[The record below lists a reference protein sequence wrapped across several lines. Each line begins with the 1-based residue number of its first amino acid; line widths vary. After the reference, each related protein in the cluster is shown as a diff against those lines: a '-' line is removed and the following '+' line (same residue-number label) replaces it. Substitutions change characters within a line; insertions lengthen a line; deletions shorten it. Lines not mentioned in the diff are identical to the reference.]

1 MKKQAKSKPEF
12 HSSIKS
18 KLIGISIL
26 LLIVP
31 MIVIG
36 MTSYQKS
43 STSLEQIGKTN
54 LQNSVEFTLATIEA
68 YNSEVS
74 KGTISLESAQEKVK
88 GIILGEKNGDGTRNI
103 NASIDLGEN
112 GYMIVYSQEGTR
124 IAHPSK
130 EGASAWDDEDENGI
144 KFAQEMIK
152 IANNGGG
159 FTFYNSA
166 LPNNKEQIEEKVSY
180 SKVDPNWDW
189 VVTASTYMTDFNQP
203 ATELFNIILIV
214 SGISIILGVIII
226 WFSANLI
233 TKPII
238 KVTEQMGYLADGDL
252 TKELLLIKSKDEI
265 SRLADAMNLLH
276 NNLRNSMKKVSETSE
291 TLTSHSEEL
300 SQSADEVKMGSEQ
313 VASTVQELAAGSE
326 TQANNASD
334 LASVMN
340 TFVETVQEANE
351 SGLRIEGNSKAVL
364 SMTNDGAELM
374 KQSIQQME
382 KIHSIVNESVEKVAG
397 LDKQSQEISNLVT
410 VIKDVADQTNLL
422 ALNAAIEAARAGEHG
437 KGFAVVADE
446 VRKLAEQVSN
456 SVTDITGIV
465 DNIQK
470 ETFIVSDSLKVGYK
484 EVELGKTQIESTGET
499 FEGISVAVTEMV
511 NSITT
516 IGKNLS
522 EISASTQEMNSSVVE
537 IASVSEESAAGIEQT
552 SASVQQT
559 SSIMEEVAGSSKHLA
574 NLAEELNTLVR
585 EFKL

>member
-180 SKVDPNWDW
+180 SKVDPNWEW

-233 TKPII
+233 TKPIL
-238 KVTEQMGYLADGDL
+238 KVTEQMGYLANGDL

-276 NNLRNSMKKVSETSE
+276 KNLRNSMKKVSETSE

>member
-252 TKELLLIKSKDEI
+252 TKEPLLIKSKDEI
-265 SRLADAMNLLH
+265 SRLAEAMNLLH

-326 TQANNASD
+326 TQANNASE

-340 TFVETVQEANE
+340 TFAETVQEANE

-499 FEGISVAVTEMV
+499 FEGISAAVTEMV

>member
-68 YNSEVS
+68 YNSEVV

-88 GIILGEKNGDGTRNI
+88 EIILGDKNGDGTRNI

-152 IANNGGG
+152 IANDGGG

-238 KVTEQMGYLADGDL
+238 KVTEQMAYLANGDL

-374 KQSIQQME
+374 KHSIQQME

>member
-1 MKKQAKSKPEF
+1 MKKQSKSRSKSN
-12 HSSIKS
+12 SSIKS
-18 KLIGISIL
+18 KLIVISIL

-43 STSLEQIGKTN
+43 STSLEKLGKTN
-54 LQNSVEFTLATIEA
+54 LQNSVEFTLATIDA
-68 YNSEVS
+68 YNAEVE
-74 KGTISLESAQEKVK
+74 KGNIPLESAQEKVK
-88 GIILGEKNGDGTRNI
+88 EIILGEKNGDGVRPI
-103 NASIDLGEN
+103 NSSIDLGEN
-112 GYMIVYSQEGTR
+112 GYMIVYSQDGTR

-130 EGASAWDDEDENGI
+130 EGASAWDDVDENGV

-152 IANNGGG
+152 TANNGGG

-189 VVTASTYMTDFNQP
+189 VVTASTYMMDFNQP
-203 ATELFNIILIV
+203 ATELLTIILV
-214 SGISIILGVIII
+214 VMGISIILGVIII
-226 WFSANLI
+226 WFYTNLI

-238 KVTEQMGYLADGDL
+238 KVTEQMGYLANGDL
-252 TKELLLIKSKDEI
+252 TKELLLVKSKDEI
-265 SRLADAMNLLH
+265 GKLADAINLLH
-276 NNLRNSMKKVSETSE
+276 KNLKNSMKKVADTSE
-291 TLTSHSEEL
+291 LLTSQSEEL
-300 SQSADEVKMGSEQ
+300 SQSADEVRLGSEQ
-313 VASTVQELAAGSE
+313 VASTMQELAAGSE
-326 TQANNASD
+326 TQAHNASE

-340 TFVETVQEANE
+340 TFVERVHDANE
-351 SGLRIEGNSKAVL
+351 NGLRIEENSKDVL
-364 SMTNDGAELM
+364 NMTNDGSELM
-374 KQSIQQME
+374 KKSIQQME
-382 KIHSIVNESVEKVAG
+382 KIHAIVNESVKKVAG

-470 ETFIVSDSLKVGYK
+470 ETFFVSDSLQTGYK
-484 EVELGKTQIESTGET
+484 EVEQGKIQIESTGET
-499 FEGISVAVTEMV
+499 FEGISNAVKEMV

-516 IGKNLS
+516 IGQNLS
-522 EISASTQEMNSSVVE
+522 EITASTQVMNGSVEEV
-537 IASVSEESAAGIEQT
+537 ASVSEESAAGIEQT
-552 SASVQQT
+552 AASVQQT

-574 NLAEELNTLVR
+574 DLAEELNALVG

>member
-238 KVTEQMGYLADGDL
+238 KVTEQMAYLANGDL

-276 NNLRNSMKKVSETSE
+276 KNLRNSMKKVSETSE

-340 TFVETVQEANE
+340 IFVETVQEANE

>member
-238 KVTEQMGYLADGDL
+238 KVTEQMAYLANGDL

-265 SRLADAMNLLH
+265 SRLADVMNLLH

>member
-180 SKVDPNWDW
+180 SKVDPNWEW

-233 TKPII
+233 TKPIL
-238 KVTEQMGYLADGDL
+238 KVTEQMGYLANGDL

-276 NNLRNSMKKVSETSE
+276 KNLRNSMKKVSETSE

-364 SMTNDGAELM
+364 SMTSDGAELM

>member
-68 YNSEVS
+68 YNSEVV

-238 KVTEQMGYLADGDL
+238 KVTEQMGYLANGDL

-276 NNLRNSMKKVSETSE
+276 KNLRNSMKKVSETSE

-574 NLAEELNTLVR
+574 DLAEELNTLVR

>member
-1 MKKQAKSKPEF
+1 MKKQAKSKPDF

-88 GIILGEKNGDGTRNI
+88 GIILGEKNGDGTRKI

-180 SKVDPNWDW
+180 SKVDPNWEW

-233 TKPII
+233 TKPIL
-238 KVTEQMGYLADGDL
+238 KVTEQMGYLANGDL

-276 NNLRNSMKKVSETSE
+276 KNLRNSMKKVSETSE

-364 SMTNDGAELM
+364 SMTSDGAELM

>member
-326 TQANNASD
+326 TQANNASE

-340 TFVETVQEANE
+340 TFAETVQEANE

-585 EFKL
+585 DFKL

>member
-351 SGLRIEGNSKAVL
+351 SGLRIEGNTKAVL

>member
-1 MKKQAKSKPEF
+1 MKKQAKSKSKFP
-12 HSSIKS
+12 SSIKS

-180 SKVDPNWDW
+180 SKVDPNWNW

-238 KVTEQMGYLADGDL
+238 KVTEQMAYLANGDL

>member
-130 EGASAWDDEDENGI
+130 EGASAWDDEDEDGI

-159 FTFYNSA
+159 FTYYNSA

-340 TFVETVQEANE
+340 IFVETVQEANE

>member
-1 MKKQAKSKPEF
+1 LKKQAKSKPKF

-351 SGLRIEGNSKAVL
+351 SGLRIEGNTKAVL

-559 SSIMEEVAGSSKHLA
+559 SNIMEEVAGSSKHLA

>member
-68 YNSEVS
+68 YNSEVL

-238 KVTEQMGYLADGDL
+238 KVTEQMAYLANGDL
-252 TKELLLIKSKDEI
+252 TKEPLLIKSKDEI

>member
-130 EGASAWDDEDENGI
+130 EGASAWDDEDEDGI

-159 FTFYNSA
+159 FTYYNSA

-326 TQANNASD
+326 TQANNASE

-340 TFVETVQEANE
+340 TFAETVQEANE

>member
-1 MKKQAKSKPEF
+1 
-12 HSSIKS
+12 
-18 KLIGISIL
+18 
-26 LLIVP
+26 
-31 MIVIG
+31 
-36 MTSYQKS
+36 
-43 STSLEQIGKTN
+43 
-54 LQNSVEFTLATIEA
+54 
-68 YNSEVS
+68 
-74 KGTISLESAQEKVK
+74 
-88 GIILGEKNGDGTRNI
+88 
-103 NASIDLGEN
+103 
-112 GYMIVYSQEGTR
+112 
-124 IAHPSK
+124 
-130 EGASAWDDEDENGI
+130 
-144 KFAQEMIK
+144 
-152 IANNGGG
+152 
-159 FTFYNSA
+159 
-166 LPNNKEQIEEKVSY
+166 
-180 SKVDPNWDW
+180 
-189 VVTASTYMTDFNQP
+189 
-203 ATELFNIILIV
+203 
-214 SGISIILGVIII
+214 
-226 WFSANLI
+226 
-233 TKPII
+233 
-238 KVTEQMGYLADGDL
+238 
-252 TKELLLIKSKDEI
+252 
-265 SRLADAMNLLH
+265 
-276 NNLRNSMKKVSETSE
+276 
-291 TLTSHSEEL
+291 
-300 SQSADEVKMGSEQ
+300 MGSEQ

>member
-238 KVTEQMGYLADGDL
+238 KVTEQMAYLANGDL

>member
-252 TKELLLIKSKDEI
+252 TKEPLLIKSKDEI

>member
-1 MKKQAKSKPEF
+1 MKKQSKSS
-12 HSSIKS
+12 SSIKS

-36 MTSYQKS
+36 VTSYQKS

-54 LQNSVEFTLATIEA
+54 LQNSVEFTLATIDA
-68 YNSEVS
+68 YNSEVE
-74 KGTISLESAQEKVK
+74 KGNISLESAQEKVK
-88 GIILGEKNGDGTRNI
+88 EIILGEKNGDGIRPI
-103 NASIDLGEN
+103 NSSIDLGKN
-112 GYMIVYSQEGTR
+112 GYMIVYSQDGTR

-130 EGASAWDDEDENGI
+130 EGASAWDDEDENGV

-152 IANNGGG
+152 IANDGGG

-189 VVTASTYMTDFNQP
+189 VVTASTYMMDFNQP
-203 ATELFNIILIV
+203 ATELLNIILV
-214 SGISIILGVIII
+214 VMGISIILGVIII
-226 WFSANLI
+226 WFYTNLI

-238 KVTEQMGYLADGDL
+238 KVTEQMGHLANGDL
-252 TKELLLIKSKDEI
+252 TKEMLIVKSKDEI
-265 SRLADAMNLLH
+265 SRLADAINLLH
-276 NNLRNSMKKVSETSE
+276 KNLKNSMKKVAETSE
-291 TLTSHSEEL
+291 SLTSQSEEL
-300 SQSADEVKMGSEQ
+300 SQSADEVRLGSEQ
-313 VASTVQELAAGSE
+313 VASTMQELAAGSE
-326 TQANNASD
+326 TQANHASE

-340 TFVETVQEANE
+340 TFVERVHDANE
-351 SGLRIEGNSKAVL
+351 NGLRIEENSKDVL
-364 SMTNDGAELM
+364 NMTNDGSELM
-374 KQSIQQME
+374 KKSIQQME
-382 KIHSIVNESVEKVAG
+382 KIHSIVNESVQKVAG

-470 ETFIVSDSLKVGYK
+470 ETFFVSDSLKLGYK
-484 EVELGKTQIESTGET
+484 EVEQGKTQIESTGET
-499 FEGISVAVTEMV
+499 FEGISNAVQEMV

-516 IGKNLS
+516 IGQNLS
-522 EISASTQEMNSSVVE
+522 EISASTQVMNGSVEEV
-537 IASVSEESAAGIEQT
+537 ASVSEESAAGIEQT
-552 SASVQQT
+552 AASVQQT
-559 SSIMEEVAGSSKHLA
+559 SSIMEEVAGSSKQLA
-574 NLAEELNTLVR
+574 NLAEELNSLVR

>member
-68 YNSEVS
+68 YNSEVL

-88 GIILGEKNGDGTRNI
+88 EIILGEKNGDGTRNI

-152 IANNGGG
+152 IANDGGG

-189 VVTASTYMTDFNQP
+189 VVTASTYMMDFNQP

-522 EISASTQEMNSSVVE
+522 EISASTQEMNNSVVE

>member
-68 YNSEVS
+68 YNSEVV

-88 GIILGEKNGDGTRNI
+88 EIILGEKNGDGTRNI

-238 KVTEQMGYLADGDL
+238 KVTEQMGYLANGDL

-276 NNLRNSMKKVSETSE
+276 KNLRNSMKKVSETSE

-364 SMTNDGAELM
+364 SMTSDGAELM

>member
-68 YNSEVS
+68 YNSEVL

-88 GIILGEKNGDGTRNI
+88 EIILGEKNGDGTRNI

-152 IANNGGG
+152 IANDGGG
-159 FTFYNSA
+159 FTFYNSS

-238 KVTEQMGYLADGDL
+238 KVTEQMAYLADGDL

-559 SSIMEEVAGSSKHLA
+559 SSIMEEVAGSSNHLA